1 MPADCPHASPLG
13 NQSLACRCIPPLQ
26 SADKARTLTHNM
38 TPHAKRKLIHY
49 WRRQIRPILIL
60 VLVFTSFRSSIA
72 DWNDVP
78 SGSMEPTIFTG
89 DRIFVNKLAYGL
101 KFPFTTWHLKHWSA
115 PQRGDIAVF
124 YSPQDGTQLVKRVV
138 GLPGDRVVYHNGK
151 LSINGQEVTR
161 TPYTPTDFSNI
172 PAEQQRNYD
181 FYMEQLGDTKHVIA
195 MLSDA
200 FLERLAI
207 EHRQLPMR
215 DFDKTVPAGHYF
227 MMGDN
232 RDNSKDSRYIGVVAR
247 DLIRGRANRII
258 FSLDYDD
265 HYLPRKDRYFH
276 QLH

>member
-1 MPADCPHASPLG
+1 
-13 NQSLACRCIPPLQ
+13 
-26 SADKARTLTHNM
+26 M

-115 PQRGDIAVF
+115 PKRGEIVVF

-138 GLPGDRVVYHNGK
+138 GIPGDHVVYHDGR
-151 LSINGQEVTR
+151 LTINGQDLTY
-161 TPYTPTDFSNI
+161 TPYAPPDFTNI

-181 FYMEQLGDTKHVIA
+181 FYQEQLGDVRHVVA
-195 MLSDA
+195 LLNDA
-200 FLERLAI
+200 TLRRLRAEGRGAPI
-207 EHRQLPMR
+207 R
-215 DFDKTVPAGHYF
+215 DCDYTVPPDHYF

-232 RDNSKDSRYIGVVAR
+232 RDNSKDSRYIGMVDR

-265 HYLPRKDRYFH
+265 HFLPRKSRFFH
-276 QLH
+276 ELH